1 MRPPSRAQ
9 QLDVMLDQWR
19 PLPRRRPD
27 GGWLRAIRQ
36 ALRMTTRQ
44 LARGVGVSQA
54 AVVDA
59 ERTEA
64 KGDITLATLRRYA
77 AALGCELTYT
87 LIPKR
92 PLQRT
97 VEDRAERVARECLLR
112 LSPPVGQE
120 GKQLSREELE
130 LAIAHLRRK
139 LLDRKRPRL
148 WS

>member
-1 MRPPSRAQ
+1 MRPTSRAQ
-9 QLDVMLDQWR
+9 QLDAMLNQSR
-19 PLPRRRPD
+19 SLPRRQPD

-44 LARGVGVSQA
+44 LARAVGVTQG

-97 VEDRAERVARECLLR
+97 VEERAERVARECISR
-112 LSPPVGQE
+112 LMPPPGLE
-120 GKQLSREELE
+120 DEPLSRGELE
-130 LAIAHLRRK
+130 LAVAELRRK
-139 LLDRKRPRL
+139 LLDAKRPRL
-148 WS
+148 WG